1 MSAAHTP
8 GPWRVNESEPR
19 AAINSEGRCVAW
31 CGMYPDTE
39 AHANARLIAAAP
51 TMLAALREA
60 ADLRAALCRGSE
72 GGDPT
77 TWDAPLNR
85 WLAAIA
91 RAEGRP

>member
-1 MSAAHTP
+1 
-8 GPWRVNESEPR
+8 
-19 AAINSEGRCVAW
+19 
-31 CGMYPDTE
+31 
-39 AHANARLIAAAP
+39 
-51 TMLAALREA
+51 MLAALREA